1 MKKSK
6 NISTDVIDVELEEAF
21 AEIDEMTGHEQSNEF
36 SSISSMTENLGM
48 QTEDLVKNQKL
59 PEKEVIGEVS
69 TTDMV
74 IDLSLANIAKQT
86 SVKLSKMETFLSRI
100 EDRLY
105 DDKTLGKMNKQELMA
120 LYTNTRLMRTDA
132 FKMLAEIRKGVD
144 FGALEAQL
152 LSMHSKESMRD
163 DNATQGD
170 KMKGILEQMMT
181 DPNFILSASA
191 NQKQKLQGK

>member
-1 MKKSK
+1 M
-6 NISTDVIDVELEEAF
+6 STDIIDVELEEAF
-21 AEIDEMTGHEQSNEF
+21 AEIDELTGHEAPSEF
-36 SSISSMTENLGM
+36 SAISDMTENLGH
-48 QTEDLVKNQKL
+48 QTEQLVQHQKL

-105 DDKTLGKMNKQELMA
+105 DDKTLEKMNKHELMA

-132 FKMLAEIRKGVD
+132 FKMLAEIRKTVD
-144 FGALEAQL
+144 FSALEAQL
-152 LSMHSKESMRD
+152 LSMHSKASMQDES
-163 DNATQGD
+163 TGQGD

-181 DPNFILSASA
+181 DPNFILSAAA
-191 NQKQKLQGK
+191 NQKTKLQGK

>member
-1 MKKSK
+1 MNKQ
-6 NISTDVIDVELEEAF
+6 IPTDLIEVELEEAF
-21 AEIDEMTGHEQSNEF
+21 AEIDEITGNHSREF
-36 SSISSMTENLGM
+36 SNISDMTENLGQ
-48 QTEDLVKNQKL
+48 QTEELVRGQTL
-59 PEKEVIGEVS
+59 PQKEVIGEVS

-105 DDKTLGKMNKQELMA
+105 DDKTLEKMNKHELMA

-132 FKMLAEIRKGVD
+132 FKMLAEIRRTVD
-144 FGALEAQL
+144 FSALEAQL

-163 DNATQGD
+163 DTVGQGD
-170 KMKGILEQMMT
+170 KMKGMLEQMLT
-181 DPNFILSASA
+181 NPEFLITAAA
-191 NQKQKLQGK
+191 NQKSKLQEK